1 MNELKEEQREKFKE
15 IFEIFKNPSNEKIN
29 LDKIEC
35 VLQNLGIILNKDDY
49 EKVVEGKIL
58 EWEGQ
63 EQEKIEEL
71 SFN

>member
-35 VLQNLGIILNKDDY
+35 VL
-49 EKVVEGKIL
+49 
-58 EWEGQ
+58 
-63 EQEKIEEL
+63 
-71 SFN
+71 